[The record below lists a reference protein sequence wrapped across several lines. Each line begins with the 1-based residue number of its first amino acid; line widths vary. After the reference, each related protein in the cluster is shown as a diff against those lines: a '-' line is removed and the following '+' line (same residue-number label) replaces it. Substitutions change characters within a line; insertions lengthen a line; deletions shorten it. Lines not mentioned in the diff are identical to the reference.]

1 MTLESMLKVVV
12 VVVKIEEKMVKERP
26 VYQRLEVFVSVLKV
40 MKELDG

>member
-1 MTLESMLKVVV
+1 LESMLMLIMMIVVV
-12 VVVKIEEKMVKERP
+12 RIEEKMVKERP

>member
-1 MTLESMLKVVV
+1 MLKVVV